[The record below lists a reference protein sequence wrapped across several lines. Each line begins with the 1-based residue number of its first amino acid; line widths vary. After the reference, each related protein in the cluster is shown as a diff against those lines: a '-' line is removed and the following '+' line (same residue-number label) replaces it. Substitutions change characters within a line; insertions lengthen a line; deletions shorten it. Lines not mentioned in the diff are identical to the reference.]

1 MAPPGARQ
9 APIRLA
15 KRKTRSA
22 ASGGGIF
29 APSMRRRRA
38 AALAPPGEQ
47 DHDRR
52 DRQHDADDRVTKG
65 NRHVEQP
72 VSVRF

>member
-1 MAPPGARQ
+1 
-9 APIRLA
+9 
-15 KRKTRSA
+15 
-22 ASGGGIF
+22 
-29 APSMRRRRA
+29 MRRRRA